1 MANSDSRLSGAN
13 ASIYIAGTK
22 VAAKAN
28 WTLNRT
34 RATYD
39 VTSFGDTNLV
49 YVAGLP
55 DVQGTFAGFLDNSGD
70 ILLTNAASATP
81 VSIALWA
88 VDGSEEVA
96 HGSGYVDATVTA
108 GVSDAIR
115 ITGTFKASGHWIIDL
130 A

>member
-22 VAAKAN
+22 VAAKAQ
-28 WTLNRT
+28 WTLNRARDT
-34 RATYD
+34 IE
-39 VTSFGDTNLV
+39 VTSFGDSNKT

-55 DVQGTFAGFLDNSGD
+55 DISGSFAGLLDNSGD
-70 ILLTNAASATP
+70 ILLTNAGNASP
-81 VSIALWA
+81 VAIALWA
-88 VDGSEEVA
+88 VEGSEEVA

-115 ITGTFKASGHWIIDL
+115 ITGNFRASNSWVIDL
-130 A
+130 